1 MQIKKRKEEKMK
13 KGNPIRVIIVFAI
26 FVLAC
31 VGAFFYLSNR
41 EEEEPVETDH
51 KVMTVVQEVLSRNLD
66 TNYPPTPKEVLK
78 YYSEI
83 TRCFYSE
90 KYTDEELDALAIKS
104 RELFDQELFENQ
116 SAEQYL
122 AALKRDIEDYKEA
135 NRVISSYS
143 VSSSTD
149 VNEYSYDGREWAQ
162 LYCIY
167 SLREGTTIIPIQE
180 RFLMRK
186 DENGHWKIL
195 GWELAEQNEEEE

>member
-1 MQIKKRKEEKMK
+1 MK

-41 EEEEPVETDH
+41 EEKEPVETDH

-116 SAEQYL
+116 STEQYL